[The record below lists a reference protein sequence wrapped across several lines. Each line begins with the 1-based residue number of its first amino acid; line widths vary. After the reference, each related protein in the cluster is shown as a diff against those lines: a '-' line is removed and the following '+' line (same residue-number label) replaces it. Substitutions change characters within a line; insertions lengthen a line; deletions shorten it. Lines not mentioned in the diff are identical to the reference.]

1 MVLPRILTDER
12 VITDQHDA
20 APHAWTDQHGAAQHG
35 TAQHGAA
42 QLARRDRP
50 REPPPLKRSRARP
63 SASVRQR
70 WYEQYGPHRLHT
82 GVFL

>member
-20 APHAWTDQHGAAQHG
+20 APHAWTD
-35 TAQHGAA
+35 QHGAA